1 MLGLRIASMS
11 AEKSL
16 RRLRHLRGVL
26 AGGSSLSGGRI
37 SPVLR
42 ACYSSDG
49 KVSIGDVSRTL
60 KAPANPELVP
70 IKHLSD
76 GLPQSVMRHLRWIMQ
91 KDALGQDVFLIGP
104 PGPLR
109 RAIAMQ
115 YLELTKR
122 EVEYLALTRD
132 TTESDLKQRREIKD
146 GTAFY
151 IDQCAVRAATQGRI
165 LVIEGVEKAERN
177 VLPVLNNLLE
187 NREMQLEDGRFLV
200 AADRYDKLLKD
211 HSQEEL
217 DAWKLVRVSEDF
229 RVIAL
234 GLPVPRYRGNPLD
247 PPLRSRFQARDINPL
262 PFKDHLEL
270 LNALG
275 SSLASD
281 KVPQMLS
288 FATAL
293 RSQELAT
300 LSLPDFPIDNL
311 ASIVKIMDSVPN
323 MSAQKLLY
331 HLYPYSV
338 FLPKEARSVVLDAL
352 RRFELLEAKD
362 GNLPNQ
368 RAVSVQPTNHND
380 APMATVTVGSKGE
393 SFQVQVPAGTTE
405 PRPHHEHQRFITTPS
420 HEGVLADLLLSH
432 SVQDFCIIGPK
443 GCGKS
448 VLTRKFADIMGY
460 KMEPVMLYQDMT
472 SRDLLQQRGT
482 LPNGDTTWRLAP
494 LITAALEGSIA
505 LLDGLHRVNPSTL
518 AVLHRLVHDREISL
532 FDGTRL
538 LRNDRYQ
545 ALKEQ
550 SGLTDEQMQERF
562 IFPIHPSFRIV
573 ALAEPPVIGSSTQ
586 QWLNPELLTL
596 FLYHHLRPLSMAEE
610 MDVIQGM
617 VPNTNLATLESL
629 LKLTHLLR
637 NSGDTTLQS
646 LSSSLSTRNLLR
658 IARRLSSYPEEGLH
672 EAINKACLSRF
683 LPALARQ
690 ALDKA
695 LKDNGIEPQLA
706 AEDVDIERALSCE
719 VKNGKLRIGDTE
731 MAVFNPDNMMMV
743 PDTLFYDNVQHLNIM
758 AAMLKDFILGEHLL
772 LVGNQGVG
780 KNKIVDRFLH
790 LLNKPRQYI
799 QLHRD
804 TTVQSLTLQPNVQD
818 GIIIYEDS
826 PLVRAVKQGQV
837 LIIDEADKA
846 PTNVTCILKSL
857 VESGEMV
864 LADGR
869 KIVAEGALASST
881 ENTIFTH
888 PDFRM
893 IVLANRP
900 GFPFLGN
907 DFFGALGDIF
917 SCHAVDNPSME
928 SEMTMLRRYGPDVP
942 ETTLRKLVSAFSELR
957 EMADQ
962 GLITYPYS
970 TREVVN
976 MVKHLQKFPQEGLA
990 SVVNNVFD
998 FDVYNKEMREQVI
1011 QALHK
1016 HGIPV
1021 GADPGNVQLA
1031 KEFPL
1036 PAAQLTSQW
1045 HFGSQGSSH
1054 RKMLCPVE
1062 ERKLRVKGPVQLGVR
1077 EFPLERVEARSLG
1090 FSELVASWQIP
1101 LSETTRVCDVVAS
1114 KYSTVGPIHV
1124 LTSNPICLYSMKPHG
1139 KTIRFLDLYDIFPG
1153 LGPKPIAIAAL
1164 GEQLAGHVL
1173 LHEQIN
1179 NNILLINTSNGAT
1192 SRLYLTSPLE
1202 TAKDIIGRRLT
1213 SSSEVKGHRMCGDLA
1228 DKHLVVFYQEEGD
1241 RLDVV
1246 DLLNGN
1252 AYSLQLPFHL
1262 DTMFMPSP
1270 DNWLLTEAKTQKKF
1284 LLSRLSPDSPVNQL
1298 SSIFETKPTSA
1309 ATDSDSFGT
1318 SDDSSLVISS
1328 EGLTSSDLSAA
1339 VGQTIDSPNRVL
1351 ADKSNYG
1358 AVAVGFPEL
1367 TSTIDVY
1374 TVPRGPTPADEES
1387 HKGDT
1392 FLNAMKIS
1400 RSKVET
1406 EAPASLLPEVS
1417 QVARIVP
1424 SQRAPEEVFP
1434 DGKVPPNVAGC
1445 IEVADLARH
1454 KVKYIPVPSPSLSV
1468 QGYMPWAST
1477 SSQKVAMATSGGS
1490 HVVTVDTSGMVRV
1503 WETGSYQLGKSLDEW
1518 YKLIGR
1524 EDRHLQIT
1532 TEKETTQDL
1541 QNITPKHGK
1550 VDPTSQPHVG
1560 GGTWAGGSGG
1570 VGTAGMGGAGG
1581 PYRLDGG
1588 HDVTQ
1593 VTQVQ
1598 KDMVPPEVLL
1608 AAREMAQK
1616 AFKDRLK
1623 EIQMSEFDAE
1633 MYERFSSGVRRQVTS
1648 LRVVLDSLQ
1657 AKGKERQWMKH
1668 QTAGDL
1674 DEAKLIE
1681 GLTGERAI
1689 YKRRGEQDPELGS
1702 PQLKPKRLR
1711 LIVDVSGSMYRFNGY
1726 DGRLERVMESA
1737 LMLMEA
1743 FEGYEKKF
1751 AYEIYGHSG
1760 DDYETPFVLSK
1771 KLPSNNKERLDVIKT
1786 MNAHAQFC
1794 MSGDNTLEATK
1805 HAIETITKD
1814 EGDEYFV
1821 IVLSDANFDRY
1832 GISPALF
1839 GRTLTADEEVNAY
1852 AIFIG
1857 SLGNQADVLVR
1868 NLPAGRGFVCLDTKN
1883 IPQILQQ
1890 IFTST
1895 LLSTR

>member
-1 MLGLRIASMS
+1 MLCLRSASMS

-16 RRLRHLRGVL
+16 RRLRHIRGVF
-26 AGGSSLSGGRI
+26 AGYGAGCTPRLT
-37 SPVLR
+37 PALC
-42 ACYSSDG
+42 ANYSSDG
-49 KVSIGDVSRTL
+49 QVSIGDVT
-60 KAPANPELVP
+60 KTIKTPANPELVP
-70 IKHLSD
+70 IKYLSD
-76 GLPQSVMRHLRWIMQ
+76 NPPQSVMRHLRWVMQ

-109 RAIAMQ
+109 RALAMQ

-132 TTESDLKQRREIKD
+132 TTESDLKQRREIKE

-165 LVIEGVEKAERN
+165 LVIDGVEKAERN

-200 AADRYDKLLKD
+200 AAERYDKLLKD
-211 HSQEEL
+211 HTQEEL
-217 DAWKLVRVSEDF
+217 DTWRLVRVSEDF

-262 PFKDHLEL
+262 PFKDQLDV
-270 LNALG
+270 LNSLG
-275 SSLASD
+275 ANLPSD
-281 KVPQMLS
+281 KVSQMLS

-293 RSQELAT
+293 RSPELAS
-300 LSLPDFPIDNL
+300 LSLPDFPLENL
-311 ASIVKIMDSVPN
+311 ASIVQILNSVSNASP
-323 MSAQKLLY
+323 QKLLY
-331 HLYPYSV
+331 HLYPYAV
-338 FLPKEARSVVLDAL
+338 FLPKEGRSVVVDAL
-352 RRFELLEAKD
+352 KRFELLEDKY
-362 GNLPNQ
+362 GNVKTH
-368 RAVSVQPTNHND
+368 RVVSVQPTSHD
-380 APMATVTVGSKGE
+380 AAPVAIVTMGSNGE
-393 SFQVQVPAGTTE
+393 SSQLQVPIGTTT
-405 PRPHHEHQRFITTPS
+405 PLPHNEHQRFITTPS
-420 HEGVLADLLLSH
+420 HEGLLADMLLSH
-432 SVQDFCIIGPK
+432 SVQDFCIIGQK

-448 VLTRKFADIMGY
+448 VLMRKFADILGY
-460 KMEPVMLYQDMT
+460 RVEPVMLYQDMT

-518 AVLHRLVHDREISL
+518 AVLHRLVHDRDISL

-538 LRNDRYQ
+538 LKDDRYQ
-545 ALKEQ
+545 TLKQ
-550 SGLTDEQMQERF
+550 QTGLTDEQMKDRS
-562 IFPIHPSFRIV
+562 IFPIHPSFRVV

-596 FLYHHLRPLSMAEE
+596 FLYHHLRPLSFAEE

-617 VPNTNLATLESL
+617 VPNTHSSTLEPL
-629 LKLTHLLR
+629 LKVTHFLR
-637 NSGDTTLQS
+637 SSGDTTLQS
-646 LSSSLSTRNLLR
+646 LASSLSTRNLLR
-658 IARRLSSYPEEGLH
+658 IARRLTNYPDEGLH

-683 LPALARQ
+683 LPPQARQ

-695 LKDNGIEPQLA
+695 LRDCGIHAQQA
-706 AEDVDIERALSCE
+706 ADDVDVERALSCE
-719 VKNGKLRIGDTE
+719 VRNGKLRIGDTE
-731 MAVFNPDNMMMV
+731 MAVFNPENMMMV
-743 PDTLFYDNVQHLNIM
+743 PDTLFYENAQHLNIM

-790 LLNKPRQYI
+790 LLNKPRQYV

-869 KIVAEGALASST
+869 KILADGAQSSSSS
-881 ENTIFTH
+881 NTIVTH

-907 DFFGALGDIF
+907 DFFGSLGDVF
-917 SCHAVDNPSME
+917 SCHAVDNPSIE
-928 SEMTMLRRYGPDVP
+928 SEMTMLRKYGPDVP
-942 ETTLRKLVSAFSELR
+942 ESTLQKLVSAFGELR

-976 MVKHLQKFPQEGLA
+976 MVKHLQKFPNEGLA

-998 FDVYNKEMREQVI
+998 FDAYNKEMREQVI

-1016 HGIPV
+1016 HGIPI
-1021 GADPGNVQLA
+1021 GANPGNVQLA
-1031 KEFPL
+1031 KEFSL
-1036 PAAQLTSQW
+1036 PPAQLTSQW
-1045 HFGSQGSSH
+1045 HYGGQGSSH
-1054 RKMLCPVE
+1054 RKMLCPVDE
-1062 ERKLRVKGPVQLGVR
+1062 KKLRVKGPVHLNVR
-1077 EFPLERVEARSLG
+1077 EYPLDRVEERSLG
-1090 FSELVASWQIP
+1090 FSELVSSWQLP
-1101 LSETTRVCDVVAS
+1101 LSETNRVCDVVGS
-1114 KYSTVGPIHV
+1114 QYSTSGPIHV
-1124 LTSNPICLYSMKPHG
+1124 LTSNPICLYSMKPHA
-1139 KTIRFLDLYDIFPG
+1139 KSIQFLDLYDIFPG
-1153 LGPKPIAIAAL
+1153 LGPKPIAIATL
-1164 GEQLAGHVL
+1164 GEQLAGKVI

-1179 NNILLINTSNGAT
+1179 NNILLINTKSGVT
-1192 SRLYLTSPLE
+1192 SRLFLTSPLE
-1202 TAKDIIGRRLT
+1202 TAKEIIGRKL
-1213 SSSEVKGHRMCGDLA
+1213 SSSEVKGHRMCRDLA
-1228 DKHLVVFYQEEGD
+1228 DKNIVVFYQEEGD
-1241 RLDVV
+1241 HLDVV
-1246 DLLNGN
+1246 DVLNGT
-1252 AYSLQLPFHL
+1252 AHSLQLPFKLETMHMPSL
-1262 DTMFMPSP
+1262 DT
-1270 DNWLLTEAKTQKKF
+1270 WLLTEAKTQRKYI
-1284 LLSRLSPDSPVNQL
+1284 LSRPTPDSPVHQL
-1298 SSIFETKPTSA
+1298 TVIYETQPSSA
-1309 ATDSDSFGT
+1309 DVSDSESAIGNHAT
-1318 SDDSSLVISS
+1318 LGISAQ
-1328 EGLTSSDLSAA
+1328 GLTPANLSEAIGEKVDA
-1339 VGQTIDSPNRVL
+1339 PNRIL
-1351 ADKSNYG
+1351 ADESNYG

-1367 TSTIDVY
+1367 QSAIDIYTI
-1374 TVPRGPTPADEES
+1374 PRDPTPVEER
-1387 HKGDT
+1387 GDT
-1392 FLNAMKIS
+1392 LLASITGG
-1400 RSKVET
+1400 RSKVSIEGQ
-1406 EAPASLLPEVS
+1406 AGILPEVS

-1424 SQRAPEEVFP
+1424 SQRTPVEVFP
-1434 DGKVPPNVAGC
+1434 EGKAPANVAGYLE
-1445 IEVADLARH
+1445 IADLAQR
-1454 KVKYIPVPSPSLSV
+1454 KVKYIPVPSPAMSI
-1468 QGYMPWAST
+1468 QGYMPW
-1477 SSQKVAMATSGGS
+1477 SSSSSHKVAMATSGGS
-1490 HVVTVDTSGMVRV
+1490 HVVTVDSGGMVRV
-1503 WETGSYQLGKSLDEW
+1503 WETGLNQLARSLDEW
-1518 YKLIGR
+1518 YRLIGKDDGR
-1524 EDRHLQIT
+1524 PLQIT
-1532 TEKETTQDL
+1532 TEKSTSQDL

-1550 VDPTSQPHVG
+1550 VDPGNKPHVG
-1560 GGTWAGGSGG
+1560 GGTWAGGVGG
-1570 VGTAGMGGAGG
+1570 VGTAGLGGAGG
-1581 PYRLDGG
+1581 PYRLDAG

-1593 VTQVQ
+1593 IPQSQ
-1598 KDMVPPEVLL
+1598 KDMVPPEIAL

-1616 AFKDRLK
+1616 AFKERLK
-1623 EIQMSEFDAE
+1623 EIKMSEFDAE

-1711 LIVDVSGSMYRFNGY
+1711 LIVDVSGSMYRFNGH
-1726 DGRLERVMESA
+1726 DGRLERIMEGA
-1737 LMLMEA
+1737 LMVMEA
-1743 FEGYEKKF
+1743 FEGYEQKF

-1760 DDYETPFVLSK
+1760 DDFEIPFVLNK
-1771 KLPSNNKERLDVIKT
+1771 KLPANNKERLEVLKT

-1794 MSGDNTLEATK
+1794 MSGDHTLEGTK
-1805 HAIETITKD
+1805 HAIESIAKEEAD
-1814 EGDEYFV
+1814 ERFV
-1821 IVLSDANFDRY
+1821 IILSDANLDRY
-1832 GISPALF
+1832 GISPKLF
-1839 GRTLTADEEVNAY
+1839 GQSLTADDEVNAY
-1852 AIFIG
+1852 ALFIG

-1868 NLPAGRGFVCLDTKN
+1868 SLPAGRGFVCLDTKN

-1895 LLSTR
+1895 MLSTR